1 MGLPRSQFI
10 IICLDNIYKIN
21 INIIPVSEYHWTDN
35 SCYSAMK
42 AVVAKI
48 KRFRQGL
55 TMSDVR
61 GRANLILIIAVK
73 VSVNKKRILT
83 KANYIWDHNSKGMV
97 TGPKHSAA
105 IG

>member
-1 MGLPRSQFI
+1 MSI
-10 IICLDNIYKIN
+10 IVG
-21 INIIPVSEYHWTDN
+21 PAH

-42 AVVAKI
+42 AVVGKI

-97 TGPKHSAA
+97 TGPHTKHSAV